1 MKSTALTT
9 LLAASAVAL
18 SVGAVGA
25 AEKKYVNIGTAG
37 IGGGYYPT
45 GGFICNVLNKSRKK
59 YGHKIRCTV
68 ESTGGSVANLR
79 SIQAGEMD
87 VAIAQS
93 DWQFH
98 SWNGTNKFQEDGKNE
113 DLRFL
118 FSLHADTVHVV
129 ANADVEGHEFKDLGD
144 KIVNIGNVGSGTEA
158 TVITAL
164 KQYDATPES
173 YFKQATRLTSREQ
186 AQALC
191 DGKIDAYIYPTGITA
206 ATVTE
211 ATNTCDT
218 KIMDWDDTPIKA
230 LVDET
235 PYYGYVTIPGGT
247 YKGQPDDVSTW
258 GLVAT
263 VVASADAD
271 EEVIYYLTKS
281 VFDNYEDF
289 KKQSTL
295 YVGIT
300 REASVT
306 NGKTAPLHPGAER
319 YFKEVGLIQ

>member
-1 MKSTALTT
+1 MKLFLRHTAALC
-9 LLAASAVAL
+9 LAAVISGSAVA
-18 SVGAVGA
+18 
-25 AEKKYVNIGTAG
+25 AEKQYVNIGTAG

-45 GGFICNVLNKSRKK
+45 GGFICNVLNKSRKAF
-59 YGHKIRCTV
+59 GHKIRCTV

-98 SWNGTNKFQEDGKNE
+98 SWNGTNKFEEDGKNE

-129 ANADVEGHEFKDLGD
+129 ARADVQGSSFTDLKG
-144 KIVNIGNVGSGTEA
+144 KLVNIGNVGSGTEA

-164 KQYDATPES
+164 NQYDATPES

-218 KIMDWDDTPIKA
+218 KILNWNDEPIRD
-230 LVDET
+230 LVDKT
-235 PYYGYVTIPGGT
+235 PYYGYITIPGGS
-247 YKGQPDDVSTW
+247 YVGQPSDVKTW
-258 GLVAT
+258 GLLAT
-263 VVASADAD
+263 VVASADTD
-271 EEVIYYLTKS
+271 DDVIYYLTKA

-300 REASVT
+300 REGSVA
-306 NGKTAPLHPGAER
+306 NGKTAPFHPGAER
-319 YFKEVGLIQ
+319 YFKEVGLIN